1 MVFIISSSHLND
13 RVKKT
18 KTMSKDYCVI
28 LAGGTG
34 RRLWPASS
42 KAVPKQFVDVFGI
55 GSTLLQL
62 TYERFARFIEPDHI
76 YVSTYVDYIDIV
88 EEQLPNI
95 PRRHILAEPV
105 RLGTAPAVAWA
116 NIHII
121 YKEPDARVIVTP
133 ADQYILR
140 QDVFEQ
146 NMSHALD
153 FVARNNVFVVM
164 GVRPTRI
171 ATEYGYIQMGGQP
184 DEHNLVP
191 VKSFTEKPDENFA
204 RMFIESGEFLWNTGL
219 YLWSAKTMQNSVA
232 ELIPNIAPHI
242 DEFIN
247 LSREEEQDFVNKHYP
262 SNLYM
267 SIEKAVLERSANV
280 YVGAGAFGW
289 ADLGTWSS
297 LYGISDKDENGNV
310 ALATRT
316 VMHDCSNNVVKLPSG
331 RVAVIEGLDG
341 YIVAE
346 SENTLLICK
355 RGDANRVRLLANEA
369 QEKLGKEFA

>member
-1 MVFIISSSHLND
+1 
-13 RVKKT
+13 
-18 KTMSKDYCVI
+18 MSKDYCVI

-62 TYERFARFIEPDHI
+62 TYERFAHFIEPDHI

-88 EEQLPNI
+88 EEQLPDI

-146 NMSHALD
+146 NISHALD
-153 FVARNNVFVVM
+153 FVARNNVFAVM
-164 GVRPTRI
+164 GVRPTRV

-184 DEHNLVP
+184 DGHNLVP

-247 LSREEEQDFVNKHYP
+247 LSREEEQDFVNKYYP

-280 YVGAGAFGW
+280 YVGEGAFGW